1 MKQALLIMTLLV
13 MAACGAQKST
23 QEKLDMNL
31 AIRDFIAVRG
41 LEELDKIRTSDRDGW
56 KALTDEF
63 IIYRAR
69 RDQYLIEFTRRCS
82 ELTDYSKITP
92 DIRSDASSL
101 RSKFDTLRGCRIRQ
115 IYALTE
121 GEVIELEE
129 LGEVPGSRN

>member
-1 MKQALLIMTLLV
+1 MKKALLIMTLIVL
-13 MAACGAQKST
+13 AACGAQKST

-41 LEELDKIRTSDRDGW
+41 LEELDKIRRSDRDGW
-56 KALTDEF
+56 KTLTDDF

-69 RDQYLIEFTRRCS
+69 RDRYLVEFARRCP
-82 ELTDYSKITP
+82 ELSDNTEITP
-92 DIRSDASSL
+92 DIRSDTSSL
-101 RSKFDTLRGCRIRQ
+101 RSRFDTLRGCRIHQ

>member
-1 MKQALLIMTLLV
+1 MKLAMLIMVLTILV
-13 MAACGAQKST
+13 ACGPHKTT

-41 LEELDKIRTSDRDGW
+41 IEELDKIRRSDRDGW
-56 KALTDEF
+56 RILTDDF

-69 RDQYLIEFTRRCS
+69 RDKYLVEFARRCP
-82 ELTDYSKITP
+82 ELSDNTEITP
-92 DIRSDASSL
+92 DLRSDTNSL
-101 RSKFDTLRGCRIRQ
+101 RSKFDTLRGCRIHQ

-121 GEVIELEE
+121 GEVLELQE